1 MSDFK
6 YSADSINQI
15 IENNKLNQ
23 VCMQGVYR
31 DLQKLKPVIE
41 KIYDDYI
48 FYLNYW
54 ENDAPYHGWL
64 WDEDDGRLENQ
75 AKITDEITEKF
86 KEIYALILAGLGERC
101 ENNDSD
107 ETCQSEAIKEFAERL
122 KSSIYINTDLLVYQC
137 GEVESVIDDVVKE
150 MVGET
155 E

>member
-41 KIYDDYI
+41 KNYDKNIYYKKKRK
-48 FYLNYW
+48 
-54 ENDAPYHGWL
+54 NDAPYHGWL

-101 ENNDSD
+101 ENND
-107 ETCQSEAIKEFAERL
+107 
-122 KSSIYINTDLLVYQC
+122 
-137 GEVESVIDDVVKE
+137 
-150 MVGET
+150 
-155 E
+155 

>member
-1 MSDFK
+1 
-6 YSADSINQI
+6 
-15 IENNKLNQ
+15 
-23 VCMQGVYR
+23 MQGVYR

-54 ENDAPYHGWL
+54 KNDAPYHGWL

-101 ENNDSD
+101 ENND
-107 ETCQSEAIKEFAERL
+107 
-122 KSSIYINTDLLVYQC
+122 
-137 GEVESVIDDVVKE
+137 
-150 MVGET
+150 
-155 E
+155 

>member
-15 IENNKLNQ
+15 IDNNKLNQ

-54 ENDAPYHGWL
+54 KNDAPYHGWL

-75 AKITDEITEKF
+75 AKITDEITDNF
-86 KEIYALILAGLGERC
+86 KETKSLKHNYKQIINKYQIIL
-101 ENNDSD
+101 
-107 ETCQSEAIKEFAERL
+107 TKF
-122 KSSIYINTDLLVYQC
+122 
-137 GEVESVIDDVVKE
+137 
-150 MVGET
+150 
-155 E
+155 

>member
-15 IENNKLNQ
+15 IDNNKLNQ

-54 ENDAPYHGWL
+54 KNDAPYHGWL

-86 KEIYALILAGLGERC
+86 KEIYALILVGLGERC
-101 ENNDSD
+101 ENND
-107 ETCQSEAIKEFAERL
+107 
-122 KSSIYINTDLLVYQC
+122 
-137 GEVESVIDDVVKE
+137 
-150 MVGET
+150 
-155 E
+155 